1 MEYVYAALLLH
12 KLAKPIN
19 EDGIKKIVS
28 AAGITPDDV
37 KVKALVSA
45 LGEVN
50 IDEALKSASAMA
62 VAAPATAAT
71 AAPAAEA
78 KKEEAP
84 KEEKPAEEALEGLSS
99 LFG

>member
-19 EDGIKKIVS
+19 EDGIKKVIS
-28 AAGITPDDV
+28 AAGAAPDDV

-50 IDEALKSASAMA
+50 IDEALKSATVAPVA
-62 VAAPATAAT
+62 VPAAT
-71 AAPAAEA
+71 TPAAAEA
-78 KKEEAP
+78 KKEEA

>member
-12 KLAKPIN
+12 KLARPIN
-19 EDGIKKIVS
+19 EDGIKKIVT
-28 AAGITPDDV
+28 AAGVKPDDV

-50 IDEALKSASAMA
+50 IDEALKNASMAA
-62 VAAPATAAT
+62 VAAPAAT
-71 AAPAAEA
+71 VAAPAAEA
-78 KKEEAP
+78 KKQEAP